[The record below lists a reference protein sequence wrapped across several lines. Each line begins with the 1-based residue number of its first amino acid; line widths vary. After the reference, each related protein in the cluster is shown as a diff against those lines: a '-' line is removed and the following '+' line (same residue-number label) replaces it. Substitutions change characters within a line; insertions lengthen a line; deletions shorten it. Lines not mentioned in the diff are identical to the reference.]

1 MSKNSIVSIEGLKE
15 IKLLSWLRYQFIF
28 TKLLQIYK
36 LLILVS
42 LTFKI
47 QMRELFNQTLKLK
60 MRNWTFFCNMYF
72 YVI

>member
-28 TKLLQIYK
+28 TILLQIYK

-42 LTFKI
+42 LTLKFKCENFKSNI
-47 QMRELFNQTLKLK
+47 EVENAKL
-60 MRNWTFFCNMYF
+60 NFFL
-72 YVI
+72 

>member
-60 MRNWTFFCNMYF
+60 MRNWTFFCNMYSM
-72 YVI
+72 